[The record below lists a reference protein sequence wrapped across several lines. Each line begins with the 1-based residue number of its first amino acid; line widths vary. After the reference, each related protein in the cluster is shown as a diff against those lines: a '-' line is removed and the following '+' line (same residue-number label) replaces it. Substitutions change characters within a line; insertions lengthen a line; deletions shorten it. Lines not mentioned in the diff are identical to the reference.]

1 MARVELPITSQSTE
15 PIHNMSGFF
24 CMAFCGKATSDKQVG
39 SKVKQ
44 EKIPNGSE
52 SDQIDGLNI
61 SIYLT

>member
-1 MARVELPITSQSTE
+1 MTI
-15 PIHNMSGFF
+15 
-24 CMAFCGKATSDKQVG
+24 CGKATSDKQVG

-52 SDQIDGLNI
+52 NDQIGGLNI